1 MVNNI
6 TLGRFFPGD
15 SFIHRLDP
23 RVKIMLLIGLLISVF
38 LSANYLSLAVNL
50 ASTIIFAA
58 ITKISAKTYF
68 KSMKFILFVVLFTSL
83 LNVFYAKGT
92 AIFQFGPLV
101 ITKEGLD
108 NSIFV
113 AMRLVMLI
121 LISSILTFTTSPT
134 DLTYALEKLMKPL
147 SIFKLKT
154 HDLAMMMT
162 ISLRFIP
169 TLFEETDKIIDA
181 QKARGADMESGG
193 ILSRIR
199 AFVPILVPLLI
210 SSFKRAYDL
219 AIAMECRCYNGGEGR
234 TRLKTLHINS
244 RDIFAIIVVLAVIIM
259 VLLSNNMWA

>member
-1 MVNNI
+1 MLVSNI

-15 SFIHRLDP
+15 SFIHKLDP
-23 RVKIMLLIGLLISVF
+23 RVKIILLAALLLAVF
-38 LSANYLSLAVNL
+38 LSANYLALTLNL
-50 ASTIIFAA
+50 TSIIIFAA
-58 ITKISAKTYF
+58 VTKISAKTYF
-68 KSMKFILFVVLFTSL
+68 KSMKFILFIISFTSL
-83 LNVFYAKGT
+83 LNIFFARGIQ
-92 AIFQFGPLV
+92 IFQFGPLI

-108 NSIFV
+108 NSLFV
-113 AMRLVMLI
+113 AMRLIMLI
-121 LISSILTFTTSPT
+121 LISSMLTFTTSPT

-147 SIFKLKT
+147 SVFKLKT

-193 ILSRIR
+193 VLSRIKT
-199 AFVPILVPLLI
+199 FVPILVPLLI

-234 TRLKTLHINS
+234 TRLKTLHISS
-244 RDIFAIIVVLAVIIM
+244 RDIFAVLVVLAVLIL
-259 VLLSNNMWA
+259 VLLSNMWF